1 MMVINSFILHKKT
14 KSSISLWT
22 LYINFEMSYGR
33 NDIAKTL
40 YYRAVRE
47 CPWSKG
53 NNYIKSFIIAILIIL
68 NIFCW
73 FIDLY
78 MMAFRKLRSLFT
90 IDELEEAMNVL
101 YEKEI
106 RLRVSI
112 DKFDRK

>member
-1 MMVINSFILHKKT
+1 MT
-14 KSSISLWT
+14 
-22 LYINFEMSYGR
+22 YGR

-47 CPWSKG
+47 CPWSK
-53 NNYIKSFIIAILIIL
+53 
-68 NIFCW
+68 
-73 FIDLY
+73 DLY
-78 MMAFRKLRSLFT
+78 IMAFRKLRSLFT

-112 DKFDRK
+112 DKFDDNLRIDN